1 MYGTTFFAKF
11 KVPERT
17 VIRKRSLK
25 GLFVFVTIAAF
36 FSVGIVGRYKEN
48 EVESETKS
56 KELSDGRA
64 PVGSST
70 NHFSQLNLTVTGV
83 LEARRSLLLS
93 HCLSKAKSQ
102 SADCENEKKC
112 DSNIFPPLRH
122 LHYIQNLPEDLVFCV
137 PLKTGSS
144 SLMNFM
150 HKNVDAGDFNT
161 WYNETRVPNNNSRV
175 EEMLTRG
182 GTNRVLVIR
191 HPFHRLV
198 SAFHYLFRDSVSL
211 KPIYIEQ
218 VATSWLAERII
229 SIVRPQSKDPLVS
242 FPEFVDYILDTDGR
256 FTALKKE
263 EVAKWYWG
271 DSPVGISDHFQ
282 PMSTFCSPCRLLP
295 QVILELE
302 SLDKE
307 FPYVLEWSGL
317 ARVYGNNFQKL
328 PRINSAK
335 VGSSKEVV
343 DKLMGELTKSQIQ
356 GLLEFYKDDF
366 IIGGYKYI
374 HSVGEELY

>member
-1 MYGTTFFAKF
+1 MYGTTFFAKI

-48 EVESETKS
+48 EVESEMKS
-56 KELSDGRA
+56 KELSDGRG

-70 NHFSQLNLTVTGV
+70 YDFSQLNLTVTGV

-93 HCLSKAKSQ
+93 HCLSKAKSH

-137 PLKTGSS
+137 PLKTGST

-161 WYNETRVPNNNSRV
+161 WYNETRVPTNNSRV
-175 EEMLTRG
+175 EEMLTQG
-182 GTNRVLVIR
+182 GTNRVLVLR

-218 VATSWLAERII
+218 VATSWLAQRII
-229 SIVRPQSKDPLVS
+229 SIARPQSKDTFVS
-242 FPEFVDYILDTDGR
+242 FSEKLFNV
-256 FTALKKE
+256 
-263 EVAKWYWG
+263 
-271 DSPVGISDHFQ
+271 
-282 PMSTFCSPCRLLP
+282 MSSE
-295 QVILELE
+295 I
-302 SLDKE
+302 
-307 FPYVLEWSGL
+307 
-317 ARVYGNNFQKL
+317 
-328 PRINSAK
+328 
-335 VGSSKEVV
+335 
-343 DKLMGELTKSQIQ
+343 
-356 GLLEFYKDDF
+356 
-366 IIGGYKYI
+366 
-374 HSVGEELY
+374 